1 LRNEEEK
8 MQYICKTNILTAIA
22 FLIVISFLSPN
33 AYSQT
38 SLKSAQEAFTK
49 AQTAWEKGQWDT
61 ALSLCDES
69 LKINKRFKD
78 AWQLKG
84 QLYWQM
90 KNYKMALKSYQE
102 YLKIDPKSPL
112 IWVNLSATFFEL
124 ERYKE
129 MEESYEKAKEI
140 DAKYAPLYQS
150 MGVNYLKMGNFEK
163 ANQAFATL
171 EELGET
177 NIYFAWTKRM
187 LQIMDEDYA
196 PPKNWK
202 TNAESYQTVLDL
214 SDPTKTG
221 YLVMLTSSVGTSFRF
236 SGSADNPFK
245 YAPNYEVWNGA
256 MIFDKRGEGLL
267 TNGTHFRYRKISGD
281 TLTIEEGVITDWRPD
296 LTSKKCFLLTQ

>member
-8 MQYICKTNILTAIA
+8 MQCGNKTNILTAIA
-22 FLIVISFLSPN
+22 FLIVLSFLSPN

-38 SLKSAQEAFTK
+38 SLKSAQVAYSK

-61 ALSLCDES
+61 ALSLCEES

-84 QLYWQM
+84 QINWQM

-163 ANQAFATL
+163 SNQAFATL

-187 LQIMDEDYA
+187 LQIINENYA

-202 TNAESYQTVLDL
+202 TNEESYQTVLDL
-214 SDPTKTG
+214 TDPTKTG
-221 YLVMLTSSVGTSFRF
+221 YLVMLTSSDGTSFCF
-236 SGSADNPFK
+236 SGSSDNPFK
-245 YAPNYEVWNGA
+245 YAPNFEVWDGA
-256 MIFDKRGEGLL
+256 MIFDKKGEGLL

-281 TLTIEEGVITDWRPD
+281 TLTLEDIILFRLNPAD
-296 LTSKKCFLLTQ
+296 LPFG